1 MKKIF
6 LILGLFLIASCSK
19 STGTS
24 KSFSSSDC
32 TSTISYKTDIQPIM
46 NSYCTSCHQPSNAKG
61 GYTLTTYSGVTSN
74 TSKVL
79 ASMLH
84 NSGAKAMPE
93 NADQLSDDLLKK
105 MYCWVNQVAKN
116 N

>member
-1 MKKIF
+1 
-6 LILGLFLIASCSK
+6 
-19 STGTS
+19 
-24 KSFSSSDC
+24 
-32 TSTISYKTDIQPIM
+32 M

-61 GYTLTTYSGVTSN
+61 GYALTTYSGVTSN
-74 TSKVL
+74 TSRVL

-105 MYCWVNQVAKN
+105 MYCWVNQGAKN

>member
-1 MKKIF
+1 MKNISF
-6 LILGLFLIASCSK
+6 ILFLFLITACSK
-19 STGTS
+19 SNGTS

-46 NSYCTSCHQPSNAKG
+46 NTYCTSCHQPGNAKG
-61 GYTLTTYSGVTSN
+61 GYELTTYSGVTSN
-74 TSKVL
+74 TNKVL

-84 NSGAKAMPE
+84 NSGSEPMPD
-93 NADQLSDDLLKK
+93 NGDQLSDDLLKK
-105 MYCWVNQVAKN
+105 MYCWVNQGAKN

>member
-1 MKKIF
+1 MKKI
-6 LILGLFLIASCSK
+6 LICIGLLSFVSCSK
-19 STGTS
+19 TTGTS

-46 NSYCTSCHQPSNAKG
+46 NSYCTSCHQPGNAKG
-61 GYTLTTYSGVTSN
+61 GYELSTYSGVTSN
-74 TSKVL
+74 TNKVL

-105 MYCWVNQVAKN
+105 MYCWVNQGAKN

>member
-1 MKKIF
+1 MKNISF
-6 LILGLFLIASCSK
+6 ILFLFLITACSK
-19 STGTS
+19 SNGTS

-46 NSYCTSCHQPSNAKG
+46 NSYCTSCHQPGNAKG
-61 GYTLTTYSGVTSN
+61 GYELSTYSGVTSN
-74 TSKVL
+74 TNKVL

-84 NSGAKAMPE
+84 NSGSEPMPD
-93 NADQLSDDLLKK
+93 NGDQLSDDLLKK
-105 MYCWVNQVAKN
+105 MYCWVNQGAKN

>member
-1 MKKIF
+1 MKNISF
-6 LILGLFLIASCSK
+6 ILFLFLITACSK
-19 STGTS
+19 SNGTS

-46 NSYCTSCHQPSNAKG
+46 NSYCTSCHQPGNAKG
-61 GYTLTTYSGVTSN
+61 GYELSTYYGVTSN
-74 TSKVL
+74 TNKVL

-84 NSGAKAMPE
+84 NSGSEPMPD
-93 NADQLSDDLLKK
+93 NGDQLSDDLLKK
-105 MYCWVNQVAKN
+105 MYCWVNQGAKN

>member
-32 TSTISYKTDIQPIM
+32 TSTISYKTVIQPIM

-61 GYTLTTYSGVTSN
+61 GYALSTYSGVTSN
-74 TSKVL
+74 TNKVL

-84 NSGAKAMPE
+84 NSGSEPMPD
-93 NADQLSDDLLKK
+93 NGDQLSDDLLKK
-105 MYCWVNQVAKN
+105 MYCWVNQGAKN

>member
-6 LILGLFLIASCSK
+6 FILGLFLIASCSK

-105 MYCWVNQVAKN
+105 MYCWVNQGAKN

>member
-1 MKKIF
+1 MKNISF
-6 LILGLFLIASCSK
+6 ILFLFLITACSK
-19 STGTS
+19 SNGTS

-46 NSYCTSCHQPSNAKG
+46 NTYCTSCHQPGNAKG
-61 GYTLTTYSGVTSN
+61 GYELSTYSGVTSN
-74 TSKVL
+74 TNKVL

-84 NSGAKAMPE
+84 NSGSEPMPD
-93 NADQLSDDLLKK
+93 NGDQLSDDLLKK
-105 MYCWVNQVAKN
+105 MYCWVNQGAKN

>member
-1 MKKIF
+1 MKNISF
-6 LILGLFLIASCSK
+6 ILLLFFITACSK
-19 STGTS
+19 SNGTS

-46 NSYCTSCHQPSNAKG
+46 NSYCTSCHQPGNAKG
-61 GYTLTTYSGVTSN
+61 GYELTTYSGVTSN
-74 TSKVL
+74 TNKVL

-84 NSGAKAMPE
+84 NSGSEPMPD
-93 NADQLSDDLLKK
+93 NGDQLSDDLLKK
-105 MYCWVNQVAKN
+105 MYCWVNQGAKN

>member
-105 MYCWVNQVAKN
+105 MYCWVNQGAKN

>member
-61 GYTLTTYSGVTSN
+61 GYALSTYSGVTSN
-74 TSKVL
+74 TNKVL

-84 NSGAKAMPE
+84 NSGSEPMPD
-93 NADQLSDDLLKK
+93 NGDQLSDDLLKK
-105 MYCWVNQVAKN
+105 CIVG
-116 N
+116 

>member
-61 GYTLTTYSGVTSN
+61 GYALSTYSGVTSN
-74 TSKVL
+74 TNKVL

-84 NSGAKAMPE
+84 NSGSEPMPD
-93 NADQLSDDLLKK
+93 NGDQLSDDLLKK
-105 MYCWVNQVAKN
+105 MYCWVNQGAKN